1 MKLDHVTIRTRDLP
15 ATRDFFLKVFDLT
28 EGERPLAIQRRIPGH
43 WLYSEGHPLV
53 HIIGSQGQGID
64 RAAEAIDHVGF
75 RMQGYAELRN
85 KLDRLGIRYS
95 TMDLADLEGG
105 GCFFARPAAHCS
117 KPCFPNPFLRTTE
130 PSKESSSCRSS
141 RKCRFRCGY
150 SPCPRLPSVPPNS
163 SSPACCLRLPVRS

>member
-43 WLYSEGHPLV
+43 WLYSEDHTLV
-53 HIIGSQGQGID
+53 HVIGSQGQGID

-85 KLDRLGIRYS
+85 KLDQLGIRYS
-95 TMDLADLEGG
+95 TMDLADLEERRLFFRAPGG
-105 GCFFARPAAHCS
+105 PLLEAVFS
-117 KPCFPNPFLRTTE
+117 E
-130 PSKESSSCRSS
+130 P
-141 RKCRFRCGY
+141 
-150 SPCPRLPSVPPNS
+150 VPQDN
-163 SSPACCLRLPVRS
+163 

>member
-1 MKLDHVTIRTRDLP
+1 MKLDHITIRTRDLP

-95 TMDLADLEGG
+95 TMDLADLEERRLFFRAPGG
-105 GCFFARPAAHCS
+105 PLLEAVFS
-117 KPCFPNPFLRTTE
+117 E
-130 PSKESSSCRSS
+130 P
-141 RKCRFRCGY
+141 
-150 SPCPRLPSVPPNS
+150 VPQNN
-163 SSPACCLRLPVRS
+163 

>member
-85 KLDRLGIRYS
+85 KLDRPGIRYS
-95 TMDLADLEGG
+95 TMDLADLEERRLFFRAPGG
-105 GCFFARPAAHCS
+105 PLLEAVFS
-117 KPCFPNPFLRTTE
+117 E
-130 PSKESSSCRSS
+130 P
-141 RKCRFRCGY
+141 
-150 SPCPRLPSVPPNS
+150 VPQNN
-163 SSPACCLRLPVRS
+163 